1 MLMKF
6 SDLASSRKKYLLH
19 LCPGVPTGG
28 GGGQRGGGVVRA
40 AEARGE
46 GGVVVDMARLG
57 HLQQPSALP
66 SSSPERLRTGTCGK
80 VQVVKLSE
88 IIDINYLQ
96 YLHTLQLFICGC
108 SY

>member
-1 MLMKF
+1 MLIKF
-6 SDLASSRKKYLLH
+6 SDLAAARKKYLFY

-57 HLQQPSALP
+57 HLQPPSALP
-66 SSSPERLRTGTCGK
+66 SSPPERLRTGTCGK

-88 IIDINYLQ
+88 MMDIYRVSQKKCDLKK
-96 YLHTLQLFICGC
+96 
-108 SY
+108 

>member
-1 MLMKF
+1 M
-6 SDLASSRKKYLLH
+6 LH
-19 LCPGVPTGG
+19 LWPGVPTGG

-66 SSSPERLRTGTCGK
+66 SSPLERLSTGTRGK

-88 IIDINYLQ
+88 IIDLNYLH
-96 YLHTLQLFICGC
+96 YLHTLQFNC
-108 SY
+108 